1 MLDILKLGSSN
12 PVANLSN
19 AAKNAADAVKNG
31 IRSILPDTPPTNLFD
46 EKGYKS
52 MVYNGLNYK
61 VQVYL
66 SNSGSFSNVNMF
78 HINPS
83 SIVKLGISDTFSE
96 WADDGTMV
104 FMYIPEKDAE
114 SAASDANGGNKAATA
129 VTGAAIET
137 GKNLEHYEFRGDGFD
152 LLRVI
157 ISCESIPSKNNN
169 DAVPSIASENLKMEL
184 KPEWTL
190 SYMFSIYEVE
200 DIDDIPNM
208 DMQVSTYMK
217 CLKLYFKD
225 VRHHIL
231 ETTNLEYSTASPF
244 DVGKYTPDFTEDK
257 LANQGTL
264 FTGDAMSDIL
274 NAAFSKYTETEFKH
288 VPICDTESTAT
299 ASPLGKSKSIKSI
312 NWDKGKSELFY
323 TSPADCSALED
334 LEYVYAH
341 HVSEKYVGDQ
351 ADEIFDMC
359 ILHSR
364 KGAAVPDYTTIC
376 LLPLGKFF
384 EQSTEGEKPGE
395 LQLEHF
401 FVTSQTINEKEEKM
415 KGAKLNRKFKAPY
428 TDAQDQSERDL
439 KTFKYGQISSFA
451 FVDMSP
457 ATNSNVFRSRPVY
470 SYDFKKRIYDIDF
483 TKNSVLKARKVIAEA
498 WIKNVYKQDSS
509 NPEDLFLPVI
519 HESKVEPN
527 NFNIF
532 PVFSVNGDNSTV
544 RQTKGLHYL
553 LHCGLF
559 HNACIAFT
567 VFGLPY
573 RETGAF
579 IAIDR
584 SDGAPDN
591 DYNNKLYGQWF
602 VVKVEH
608 LFEAGVYYNRIY
620 AVKIHRV
627 KKRETVFEKIK

>member
-1 MLDILKLGSSN
+1 MTFPNLLDLGDKYTN
-12 PVANLSN
+12 PTQYLADSISRGLAPVV
-19 AAKNAADAVKNG
+19 ADA
-31 IRSILPDTPPTNLFD
+31 PPTNMFD
-46 EKGYKS
+46 KDGYKKV
-52 MVYNGLNYK
+52 VYNGLNYK
-61 VQVYL
+61 VQIYL
-66 SNSGSFSNVNMF
+66 SNSGKFSDVKMF

-83 SIVKLGISDTFSE
+83 SIIKLGICDTFSE

-104 FMYIPEKDAE
+104 FMYIPEKDADL
-114 SAASDANGGNKAATA
+114 AAGGTSDGGNPASTA
-129 VTGAAIET
+129 VAGAIET
-137 GKNLEHYEFRGDGFD
+137 GKNLTHYEFRGDGFD
-152 LLRVI
+152 LLRII
-157 ISCESIPSKNNN
+157 ISCESNPVENNNN
-169 DAVPSIASENLKMEL
+169 DAVPSIASENAKVDL

-190 SYMFSIYEVE
+190 SYLFSIYEVE
-200 DIDDIPNM
+200 DIDDLPDM

-217 CLKLYFKD
+217 CLKVYFKD

-231 ETTNLEYSTASPF
+231 DTTNLEYSTAEPF
-244 DVGKYTPDFTEDK
+244 DKTKYTPDVSPDK

-264 FTGDAMSDIL
+264 FTGEAMSDIL
-274 NAAFSKYTETEFKH
+274 NAAFSKYTTSEFRH
-288 VPICDTESTAT
+288 TPIYDTPAT
-299 ASPLGKSKSIKSI
+299 TTSPVGTSKSIKSI

-323 TSPADCSALED
+323 TSPAECTANED
-334 LEYVYAH
+334 LNYVNAH

-364 KGAAVPDYTTIC
+364 KGTAVPDFTTIC

-384 EQSTEGEKPGE
+384 EKSTEGEKPGE
-395 LQLEHF
+395 LQIEHF
-401 FVTSQTINEKEEKM
+401 FVTSQTVDEKQ
-415 KGAKLNRKFKAPY
+415 KGSKVERNFKAPS
-428 TDAQDQSERDL
+428 TDAQDQSDRDL

-457 ATNSNVFRSRPVY
+457 ATNANVFRSRPVY
-470 SYDFKKRIYDIDF
+470 SFDFRKRTYDIDF
-483 TKNSVLKARKVIAEA
+483 TKNSIIKARKVMADA
-498 WIKNVYKQDSS
+498 WVKNLYKQDSS
-509 NPEDLFLPVI
+509 SPEDLFLPVI

-553 LHCGLF
+553 MHCGLF
-559 HNACIAFT
+559 HGACIAFT
-567 VFGLPY
+567 VFGLTY

-584 SDGAPDN
+584 SDGAADN
-591 DYNNKLYGQWF
+591 DYNNKVYGQWF
-602 VVKVEH
+602 VIKVEH

-620 AVKIHRV
+620 AVKVNRV
-627 KKRETVFEKIK
+627 KKRETLFEKIK